1 MLSLSHPHPH
11 PASTTAAAA
20 ARHHHRRNAPFAPH
34 HRRRRRFAHLTTS
47 AVILGPDGRPIG
59 GGPRDN
65 KLPFTPP
72 PTAPPDQLYQPFHP
86 PPSPLPDKYKDLDL
100 GQRLAVLRDRLGL
113 WHEYAPLISALSRE
127 GFTPSS
133 IEEATGISGVEQN
146 SVVVAT
152 QVRDS
157 LVADEGGFPAELLR
171 YFDSYGGPELLYE
184 LRFLN
189 ARQRADAARHA
200 IDRRLEPRG
209 VRELARSMKDFPQR
223 RGDDGWEAFTRDNPG
238 DCLAFARF
246 RQSREAI
253 DAEDSV
259 AELERALEVVD
270 TEPARARVEAELDRA
285 RRKAAGEEVDD
296 EDGAANA
303 AAAASRPAV
312 PVVRLMYGEVAE
324 ATTVLL
330 LPVVREGD
338 GGEALAHAPR
348 RTRTDADLGMVEV
361 DKGWTRWAVVPGW
374 GPVAEVAGEA
384 VVIELADGR
393 TLPWRSA
400 EAERVLV
407 VANRGRREVV
417 EDGIYV
423 VEREGRLVVEKG
435 RKLAA
440 EGVGE
445 AAAEV
450 LVVVRPPRDEDDMI
464 SDDEWD

>member
-146 SVVVAT
+146 RVVVAT

-223 RGDDGWEAFTRDNPG
+223 RGDDG
-238 DCLAFARF
+238 
-246 RQSREAI
+246 
-253 DAEDSV
+253 
-259 AELERALEVVD
+259 
-270 TEPARARVEAELDRA
+270 
-285 RRKAAGEEVDD
+285 
-296 EDGAANA
+296 
-303 AAAASRPAV
+303 
-312 PVVRLMYGEVAE
+312 
-324 ATTVLL
+324 
-330 LPVVREGD
+330 
-338 GGEALAHAPR
+338 
-348 RTRTDADLGMVEV
+348 
-361 DKGWTRWAVVPGW
+361 
-374 GPVAEVAGEA
+374 
-384 VVIELADGR
+384 
-393 TLPWRSA
+393 
-400 EAERVLV
+400 
-407 VANRGRREVV
+407 EVV

-423 VEREGRLVVEKG
+423 VDREGRLVVEKG